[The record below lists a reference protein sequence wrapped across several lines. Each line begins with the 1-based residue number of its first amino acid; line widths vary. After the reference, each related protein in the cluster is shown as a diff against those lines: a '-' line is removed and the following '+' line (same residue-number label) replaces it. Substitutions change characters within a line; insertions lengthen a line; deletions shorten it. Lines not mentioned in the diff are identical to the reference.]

1 MSHLLTRIALYGDVL
16 SLKMMLDYK
25 KFEKGLKLYD
35 DKWVQYNPRKNIP
48 REGLSITS
56 LDGGFSGIPDLDSL
70 KEYNE
75 QHNVNLDEP
84 DITTKTPF
92 YPYVESVLGKFKNHL
107 GRTHLIRKYAGGQF
121 PSHRDGYER
130 DIPSFRLFLPIYN
143 CNPPFN
149 YFILDD
155 KILRFEHGRM
165 YFLNTLKEH
174 IVITSAR
181 GGPPSGG
188 PDNTKNF
195 IPGGGDL
202 QSMYLVANINLNE
215 ESTDLVLHNMESS

>member
-1 MSHLLTRIALYGDVL
+1 MSYLLTRIALYGDVIPL
-16 SLKMMLDYK
+16 TFKLDYK
-25 KFEKGLKLYD
+25 KFEEGLKKYNN
-35 DKWVQYNPRKNIP
+35 KWVQYNPRKNIP
-48 REGLSITS
+48 RYGLSITS

-70 KEYNE
+70 KEYND
-75 QHNVNLDEP
+75 QHNLNLDEP
-84 DITTKTPF
+84 DIKTLTPMW
-92 YPYVESVLGKFKNHL
+92 PYVESVLSKFKNHL
-107 GRTHLIRKYAGGQF
+107 GRTHLIKKSAGGQF

-130 DIPSFRLFLPIYN
+130 EIKSFRLFLPIYN

-149 YFILDD
+149 YFILDN
-155 KILRFEHGRM
+155 KILNFEHGRL

-202 QSMYLVANINLNE
+202 QSMYIVANINLNE
-215 ESTDLVLHNMESS
+215 ESTDLVLHNMRSS

>member
-1 MSHLLTRIALYGDVL
+1 MSHLLTQLALYGDVIPL
-16 SLKMMLDYK
+16 RLKLDYK
-25 KFEKGLKLYD
+25 KFEEGLKKYNN
-35 DKWVQYNPRKNIP
+35 KWVQYNPRKNIP
-48 REGLSITS
+48 RYGLSITS
-56 LDGGFSGIPDLDSL
+56 LDGGFPGIPDLDSL

-84 DITTKTPF
+84 DIKTLTPF
-92 YPYVESVLGKFKNHL
+92 WPYVESALSKFSNHL
-107 GRTHLIRKYAGGQF
+107 GRTHLIKKSAGGQF
-121 PSHRDGYER
+121 PSHRDGYDRE
-130 DIPSFRLFLPIYN
+130 IKSFRLFLPIYN

-155 KILRFEHGRM
+155 KILRFEHGRL
-165 YFLNTLKEH
+165 YFINTLKEH

-202 QSMYLVANINLNE
+202 QSMYIVANINLNE
-215 ESTDLVLHNMESS
+215 ESIDLVLHNMQSS